1 VRFVSCLVGLVLL
14 FVACVGCDMSP
25 RLYPVTGTVTYQ
37 NGPVEGANVQ
47 FVPTQGISATG
58 VTDASGKFSLMTAG
72 KPGAAAG
79 DYKVTV
85 SKVSSGGTSTAATPD
100 DMKKM
105 QAGGN
110 MERKSALPEVY
121 GSIHTTTLTATVKS
135 GDNDIPL
142 VLK

>member
-1 VRFVSCLVGLVLL
+1 
-14 FVACVGCDMSP
+14 M
-25 RLYPVTGTVTYQ
+25 GTVKYK

-47 FVPTQGISATG
+47 FVPTQGISAIG
-58 VTDASGKFSLMTAG
+58 VTDANGKFTLMTAG

-85 SKVSSGGTSTAATPD
+85 SKVDSAGASAAATPD

-121 GSIHTTTLTATVKS
+121 GSVHSTTLTATVKS

-142 VLK
+142 DLK